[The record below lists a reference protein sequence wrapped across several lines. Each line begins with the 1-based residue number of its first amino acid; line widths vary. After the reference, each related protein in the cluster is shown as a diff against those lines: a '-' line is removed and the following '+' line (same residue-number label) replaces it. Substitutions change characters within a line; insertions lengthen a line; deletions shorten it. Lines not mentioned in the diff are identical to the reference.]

1 MLLQFILSTIGLSA
15 LVASDT
21 PPIVVRGNAFF
32 NSETNERFY
41 VRGLAYQPGGTTKL
55 GDPLTDAEACGR
67 DIPFFKELGINTIRV
82 YTIDNGIDH
91 SECMNLLSENGIY
104 LILDVN
110 TPRSSISREDPACSY
125 NSDYLRQVFAT
136 VDEFARYDNVLG
148 FFAGNEVI
156 NTEASTNTAP
166 YVKAVVRDMKKYM
179 KARGYRQVP
188 VGYSAADIAA
198 NRLLVARYFN
208 CGDDE
213 DARIDMFGVNDY
225 SWCGTSSFTVSGYS
239 EKTKMYKDYSIP
251 VFLSEYGCNTAGE
264 RKFDEVAAIYSGE
277 MSSVF
282 SGGLVYEYSNEVN
295 GYGLV
300 DVVDFETVMKL
311 PDFDKLRDRFSKTVN
326 PEGDGGYS
334 EEYAYSEC
342 PAIQPGI
349 WDATNELPPMPVKAE
364 EYFLNGAGEGMG
376 MKYST
381 QGNCWLDKDTADSVD
396 TVDDVTSAD
405 QGSESTT
412 DDNTDS
418 TSEEPQSTIASLED
432 DDHTDSTSEEPQ
444 STIAP
449 LEDDDVNT
457 DTSTSSHTDAPPTS
471 STSSSSTKMS
481 NTVTVESTVSSSTK
495 HTSRTSDTSL
505 DSASSDTYHPMTSST
520 PNIGQTM
527 STVTTGTH
535 SSSSTTHSTSTS
547 RTSRSSDAAGVLAV
561 PIIVQWLYQ
570 ILFSIF

>member
-1 MLLQFILSTIGLSA
+1 MLLQFILSTIGFSA
-15 LVASDT
+15 LVAGNT

-55 GDPLTDAEACGR
+55 ADPLTDAEACGR
-67 DIPFFKELGINTIRV
+67 DIPLFKELGINTIRV

-91 SECMNLLSENGIY
+91 SECMDLLSQNGIY

-179 KARGYRQVP
+179 RARGYRQVP

-208 CGDDE
+208 CGDEE

-225 SWCGTSSFTVSGYS
+225 SWCGTSSFTVSGYF
-239 EKTKMYKDYSIP
+239 EKTKLYKDYSIP

-264 RKFDEVAAIYSGE
+264 RKFDEVSAIYSGE
-277 MSSVF
+277 MSPVF

-300 DVVDFETVMKL
+300 KVVDFETVEKL
-311 PDFDKLRDRFSKTVN
+311 PDFDKLRGQFAKTVN

-334 EEYAYSEC
+334 EDYTYSEC

-349 WDATNELPPMPVKAE
+349 WDATNDLPPMPVKAE
-364 EYFLNGAGEGMG
+364 EYFLNGAGGGMG

-381 QGNCWLDKDTADSVD
+381 QTNCWLDKDTGDSVEIVDNGTD
-396 TVDDVTSAD
+396 TD

-412 DDNTDS
+412 DENMDS
-418 TSEEPQSTIASLED
+418 TSEEPQST
-432 DDHTDSTSEEPQ
+432 T
-444 STIAP
+444 AP
-449 LEDDDVNT
+449 LEDEDEDVDT
-457 DTSTSSHTDAPPTS
+457 DADTSISSHTDASSTS

-481 NTVTVESTVSSSTK
+481 DTVAVESAVSSRTAEVS
-495 HTSRTSDTSL
+495 STSDTSL
-505 DSASSDTYHPMTSST
+505 DNRSSDTHQSMTSST
-520 PNIGQTM
+520 PNVGQTM

-535 SSSSTTHSTSTS
+535 SSSSTTYSTSTS
-547 RTSRSSDAAGVLAV
+547 RTSRSSDAAGTLVV
-561 PIIVQWLYQ
+561 PVVVQWLYQ